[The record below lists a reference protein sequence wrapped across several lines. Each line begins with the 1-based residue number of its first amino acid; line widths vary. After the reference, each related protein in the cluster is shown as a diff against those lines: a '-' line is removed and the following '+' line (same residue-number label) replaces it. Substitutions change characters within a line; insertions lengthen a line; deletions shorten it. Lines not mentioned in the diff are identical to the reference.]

1 MQQQQKEGQ
10 LLHGDQ
16 LAEFSRLEAEASAKT
31 SKAKTA
37 LDTLAT
43 THQARLTA
51 PNGSLMMALCYTD
64 NCMDF
69 AGASSPLSTSAGTAS
84 NAYWAS
90 WHSMLGGVAH
100 ITDLYIGLRFCC
112 QISRAS
118 SMIDFDMP
126 AWKTH
131 QQEHA

>member
-43 THQARLTA
+43 TQQARITTVIT
-51 PNGSLMMALCYTD
+51 CWQRQQ
-64 NCMDF
+64 CI
-69 AGASSPLSTSAGTAS
+69 
-84 NAYWAS
+84 
-90 WHSMLGGVAH
+90 LGILPGM
-100 ITDLYIGLRFCC
+100 
-112 QISRAS
+112 S
-118 SMIDFDMP
+118 
-126 AWKTH
+126 
-131 QQEHA
+131 